1 MKPYYKTELGRA
13 YLGNSLQVIPE
24 LGLEDSVDLIMTS
37 PPFAL
42 TRKKEYGNQD
52 AHEYVEWFMQ
62 FAPIFHKLLKDTGS
76 FVLDLGGS
84 WVPGLPIRTTYIF
97 ELVLALTRFD
107 SPHRFYLAQD
117 FFWYNPSRLP
127 TPAEWVTVRRVRVK
141 DAVNYVF
148 WFSKSPYPKADNRKI
163 LQPYSDSMLELLEK
177 GYKAKKR
184 PSGHDISTKFQKNN
198 GGAIPPNLITLA
210 NTESNS
216 SYLRACKRAGI
227 KPHPARFP
235 EGLPRFFIEYLTE
248 PGDLV
253 LDPFAGSNT
262 TGIAAERLGRN
273 WVAVEMNPEYLEG
286 SKFRFEQQQL
296 LAEKAPA

>member
-1 MKPYYKTELGRA
+1 MKPHYETGFGKA
-13 YLGNSLQVIPE
+13 YLGDSLEVIPR
-24 LGLEDSVDLIMTS
+24 LGLEGSVDLIMTS

-52 AHEYVEWFMQ
+52 AHEYVDWFMQ
-62 FAPIFHKLLKDTGS
+62 FAPVFHGFLKDTGS

-97 ELVLALTRFD
+97 ELVLALTRSD
-107 SPHRFYLAQD
+107 SSHRFYLAQD

-127 TPAEWVTVRRVRVK
+127 TPAEWVTVRRIRVK

-148 WFSKSPYPKADNRKI
+148 WFSKTPNPKADNRKI
-163 LQPYSDSMLELLEK
+163 LRPYSDSMLELIEK
-177 GYKAKKR
+177 GCKAEKR
-184 PSGHDISTKFQKNN
+184 PSGHDISTNFQKDN

-216 SYLRACKRAGI
+216 AYLQACKSAGI

-235 EGLPRFFIEYLTE
+235 EGLPRFFIEYLTD

-262 TGIAAERLGRN
+262 TGIAAECLGRN
-273 WVAVEMNPEYLEG
+273 WVAVEMNLEYLEG
-286 SKFRFEQQQL
+286 SRYRFEQQFL
-296 LAEKAPA
+296 V